1 MGTLIKCCCLVWQT
15 SGIQCLRSEVSF
27 AAFFA
32 TCFAFSIMPLC
43 KGIFLLLFKISNNV
57 LNVTCIGMWVLTLF
71 ASLYCCCSIFV
82 TSWSHIDWTSAWWV
96 CLSNKMIDILLWFL
110 FLKHKGHV
118 GSENPQWGDICCKG
132 IQLYVHIICLFYT
145 AVVDVVLIV
154 GRLDI
159 MITSKMLYNVYQGLE
174 VQFPI
179 FMVKRSNFFLLLM
192 K

>member
-1 MGTLIKCCCLVWQT
+1 M
-15 SGIQCLRSEVSF
+15 
-27 AAFFA
+27 
-32 TCFAFSIMPLC
+32 
-43 KGIFLLLFKISNNV
+43 
-57 LNVTCIGMWVLTLF
+57 
-71 ASLYCCCSIFV
+71 
-82 TSWSHIDWTSAWWV
+82 
-96 CLSNKMIDILLWFL
+96 
-110 FLKHKGHV
+110 KHKGHV
-118 GSENPQWGDICCKG
+118 GSENPQWGDIRCKG

-145 AVVDVVLIV
+145 AVVVVLLIV

>member
-1 MGTLIKCCCLVWQT
+1 MWQT
-15 SGIQCLRSEVSF
+15 NGIQCLRSEVSF

-32 TCFAFSIMPLC
+32 TCFTFSIMPLC

-82 TSWSHIDWTSAWWV
+82 TSWWHIDWTSAWWV

-118 GSENPQWGDICCKG
+118 GSENPQWGDIRCKG

-145 AVVDVVLIV
+145 AVVVVLLIV